1 MGDSEADKLEKY
13 LAEKAK
19 QDQEKEQES
28 EPLSAYD
35 ACVLKESAKIHELI
49 AEAQKC
55 LDGKQL
61 AEYTCLKSIIVAKLA
76 QFKNLK
82 NTYEK
87 T

>member
-19 QDQEKEQES
+19 QDQEKEQAS

-49 AEAQKC
+49 AEARKG
-55 LDGKQL
+55 LDGK
-61 AEYTCLKSIIVAKLA
+61 
-76 QFKNLK
+76 
-82 NTYEK
+82 
-87 T
+87 